1 VLLDAQ
7 GFLHSIQMT
16 VEPAR
21 FRSVVVTLA
30 VDMLRVEVTAD
41 YRACESTLVNGK
53 SYRVREP
60 IFNGPNLVF

>member
-1 VLLDAQ
+1 
-7 GFLHSIQMT
+7 MT

-41 YRACESTLVNGK
+41 CRACESTLVNGK